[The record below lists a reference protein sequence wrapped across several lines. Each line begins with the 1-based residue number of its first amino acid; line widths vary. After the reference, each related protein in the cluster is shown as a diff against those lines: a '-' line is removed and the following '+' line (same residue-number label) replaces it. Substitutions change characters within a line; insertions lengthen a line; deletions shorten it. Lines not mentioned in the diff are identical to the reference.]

1 MKKKIVLV
9 ILFVVLLSTSMNVS
23 AAKGGKYTIEEGNL
37 KISVPSNY
45 IVFTRDTTSKDAD
58 IKKYGIDLAELKAL
72 FISGNIYA
80 DMMTDKKSEILV
92 MIYDD
97 SSSKKIPNLTEY
109 LKKYPDEFSKMNS
122 SGVIDDLK
130 ESGLEVS
137 SLTLYK
143 NSKCYYLHFEG
154 YNSKNKNYVDMY
166 ATTINGKYVAF
177 STIPLSDTKVTSAQK
192 TALKNFV
199 DKNVSFYDVQ
209 PLPASANP
217 SSASP
222 VVGIIIAVV
231 AMGAIVVLIIILT
244 KKSKKK
250 NNIAANDITTNN
262 STISEELAIQNTRN
276 DNYITENDKDI
287 INNEDNSADKPAETE
302 TELVNENNTN
312 SDDVIFCRKCGC
324 KLPKES
330 AFCKSCGTKI

>member
-1 MKKKIVLV
+1 MKKKFVLV
-9 ILFVVLLSTSMNVS
+9 ILFVVLLLTSINVS
-23 AAKGGKYTIEEGNL
+23 AAKGGTYTIEEGNL

-58 IKKYGIDLAELKAL
+58 IKKYGIDIAELKEL

-92 MIYDD
+92 LIYED
-97 SSSKKIPNLTEY
+97 SYSRKIPNLTEY

-130 ESGLEVS
+130 KSGLEVS

-143 NSKCYYLHFEG
+143 NSKYYYLHFEG

-177 STIPLSDTKVTSAQK
+177 STIPLTNTKVTSAQK

-209 PLPASANP
+209 PLPPFTNP
-217 SSASP
+217 SSASAI
-222 VVGIIIAVV
+222 GIIIAVV
-231 AMGAIVVLIIILT
+231 AIGVIVVLIIFLT

-250 NNIAANDITTNN
+250 NSAIDNNINTSSNTNSN
-262 STISEELAIQNTRN
+262 EFAIQNTSN
-276 DNYITENDKDI
+276 GNYIIANDKDI
-287 INNEDNSADKPAETE
+287 INNENKLAVQPAETE
-302 TELVNENNTN
+302 AELINANIAN

-330 AFCKSCGTKI
+330 AFCKKLRH

>member
-1 MKKKIVLV
+1 MRKKFVLIIV
-9 ILFVVLLSTSMNVS
+9 FVVLLLTSMNVS

-37 KISVPSNY
+37 KIIVPSNY

-58 IKKYGIDLAELKAL
+58 IKKYGIDIAELKEL

-92 MIYDD
+92 MVYED
-97 SSSKKIPNLTEY
+97 SSSRKIPNLTEY

-130 ESGLEVS
+130 KSGLEVS

-143 NSKCYYLHFEG
+143 NSKNYYLHFEG

-177 STIPLSDTKVTSAQK
+177 STIPLANTKVTSAQK

-209 PLPASANP
+209 PLPPFTNP
-217 SSASP
+217 SSASAI
-222 VVGIIIAVV
+222 GIIIAVV
-231 AMGAIVVLIIILT
+231 AIGAIVVLIIFLT

-250 NNIAANDITTNN
+250 NSAIDNNINTSSNTNSN
-262 STISEELAIQNTRN
+262 EFAIQNTSN
-276 DNYITENDKDI
+276 DNYITENDEVS
-287 INNEDNSADKPAETE
+287 INNEDNLADKPVETE
-302 TELVNENNTN
+302 AELSANIADTDE
-312 SDDVIFCRKCGC
+312 VIFCRRCGC
-324 KLPKES
+324 MLPKDS
-330 AFCKSCGTKI
+330 AFCKICGTKI